1 SSAAFSPRGL
11 VPGAPIELY
20 VVDWQMVHGKTPPAW
35 TARSTTRT
43 PVFRNDRALS
53 KLTLRKIRNFPA
65 EYQDLYVLCGRKLY
79 GLKETADRLELSSE
93 VGSLSA
99 RIRTSDYSEFGSLFN
114 PRQGWQT
121 RNFRPREP
129 TQADVFEALFN
140 PLLTR
145 SLELADQVEVDD
157 FSLPPDRVRLLIYAP
172 LPESMFVK
180 DQRFTRQDG
189 CVLYSL
195 DVFEPE
201 SR

>member
-1 SSAAFSPRGL
+1 
-11 VPGAPIELY
+11 
-20 VVDWQMVHGKTPPAW
+20 MVHDQNPDAL
-35 TARSTTRT
+35 TARGRTRT
-43 PVFRNDRALS
+43 PAFRSDRGLS

-93 VGSLSA
+93 IGSLSA
-99 RIRTSDYSEFGSLFN
+99 RIRTADYSEFGSLLN
-114 PRQGWQT
+114 PRQGWQI
-121 RNFRPREP
+121 RNYRPREP
-129 TQADVFEALFN
+129 TKADVFEALFN

-145 SLELADQVEVDD
+145 SLELADQAEVDD
-157 FSLPPDRVRLLIYAP
+157 YSLPSDRVRLLIYAP

-195 DVFEPE
+195 DIFEPE